1 MEKDVHYR
9 VAKLTCILLD
19 EEKNRQMPVEMQF
32 LTKEDRKT
40 PEQVQRRILFI
51 KHKVKEFFTLQMTVS
66 ELQKY

>member
-1 MEKDVHYR
+1 
-9 VAKLTCILLD
+9 
-19 EEKNRQMPVEMQF
+19 MPVEMQF